1 MAQSSAGQEIG
12 LSPQS
17 TELGEPGREVLCR
30 LPDHAREKRSP
41 HRLRVQ
47 RGPPSGTR
55 THPRPTAPDGGAGRT
70 PLLPVRLSCP
80 HGNSARPA
88 SSPCGAPPCAHVGG
102 PTRPGLGGRRAGAS
116 GGMWG
121 ESAVTSSCQLQPEM
135 LRKVEK
141 ETGKQRFHDLV
152 SVPGRRGW
160 GALSIYSNPRASS
173 APALS

>member
-17 TELGEPGREVLCR
+17 TELGEPGRGVLCR
-30 LPDHAREKRSP
+30 LPDHAREEIP
-41 HRLRVQ
+41 
-47 RGPPSGTR
+47 PPSAGAAW
-55 THPRPTAPDGGAGRT
+55 PTIGHKDPPQADSSDGGAGRT

-160 GALSIYSNPRASS
+160 GGVSIYSNPRVSS